1 MKETL
6 GRYKIIKEIGRG
18 AMGTVYQG
26 YDPKI
31 DRIVALKTIRK
42 DRLAESREVEDLVT
56 RFQKE
61 VRAAGKLVH
70 PNIIIIYDTGEDEET
85 AYIAMEH
92 IEGDTLEN
100 MIQKGIRF
108 PLEKIVDIIDQ
119 TCDGLEYTHRQG
131 IVHRDLKPSN
141 IMLIKGERVKIT
153 DFGISKAVGAASS
166 PLTQAGILLG
176 TPSYMSP
183 EQIAGKEIDGR
194 SDLFSLGII
203 LYQLLTEER
212 PFVGDTIPT
221 LLYNIVNRDPIL
233 PSQVDSGISSL
244 YDAVIAKAMAKNP
257 ENRYQ
262 TAKDFAEDV
271 KRASRGE
278 ALIEG
283 PSIDA
288 TMTVGKGVA
297 EEVPPQ
303 RKKYGLLAGIGVLVL
318 ILVVGA
324 YYWMQRSPRPAEEE
338 GKLVVP
344 VKKFG
349 KVVVNSDPPDAQ
361 VFLDGKDLGALT
373 PAVIEKVSA
382 GEKHEIRVV
391 KKGFKPWAEAVEP
404 EDDKS
409 VAVEASLERFLA
421 TIVVKSTPS
430 GAAVFLDGKR
440 FKEPTPTV
448 IQGVTAGEKHEIRV
462 SKKGFKPWAEMVEP
476 EDDKSV
482 AVEALLERLLATIVV
497 KSTPSGAAVFLNGKR
512 FKEPTPTVIE
522 GVTAGEKHEIRVSKK
537 GFKPWAETVEFED
550 DKSVPVEALL
560 ERLLATIVVKST
572 PSGAAVFLDGVK
584 REELTP
590 TVIQGVTAGERHEIR
605 VEKEGFKPW
614 ADTVEPEDDKSVA
627 VEASLERLL
636 ATIVVKSTPSGA
648 AVFLDDREVPGSTP
662 LELRDI
668 SADDVCKI
676 EVRKKGYA
684 AGVQTVTLK
693 PGERREV
700 EVALKPLFGEI
711 RLASDPPGAEVYLNG
726 RGVARKT
733 PTRLSGLSPG
743 KYKVKLKKEG
753 YKVWEEEVV
762 VRASESLDLPGVR
775 LQEAFGK
782 LNLDVS
788 PWAEVYYRGKK
799 LGDTPLARIPF
810 QEGTHKLILRNPIL
824 KIEKAIT
831 VKIEADKVTR
841 QSVNLTEGIKGKLK
855 IKVTPWAHVYV
866 DGKPKGTTPLEPLEL
881 TPGEYIVMVKNEKL
895 AEERSFRV
903 TIKPNEVHSMEV
915 DLLKKE

>member
-409 VAVEASLERFLA
+409 VAVEASLER
-421 TIVVKSTPS
+421 
-430 GAAVFLDGKR
+430 
-440 FKEPTPTV
+440 
-448 IQGVTAGEKHEIRV
+448 
-462 SKKGFKPWAEMVEP
+462 
-476 EDDKSV
+476 
-482 AVEALLERLLATIVV
+482 
-497 KSTPSGAAVFLNGKR
+497 
-512 FKEPTPTVIE
+512 
-522 GVTAGEKHEIRVSKK
+522 
-537 GFKPWAETVEFED
+537 
-550 DKSVPVEALL
+550 
-560 ERLLATIVVKST
+560 
-572 PSGAAVFLDGVK
+572 
-584 REELTP
+584 
-590 TVIQGVTAGERHEIR
+590 
-605 VEKEGFKPW
+605 
-614 ADTVEPEDDKSVA
+614 
-627 VEASLERLL
+627 LL